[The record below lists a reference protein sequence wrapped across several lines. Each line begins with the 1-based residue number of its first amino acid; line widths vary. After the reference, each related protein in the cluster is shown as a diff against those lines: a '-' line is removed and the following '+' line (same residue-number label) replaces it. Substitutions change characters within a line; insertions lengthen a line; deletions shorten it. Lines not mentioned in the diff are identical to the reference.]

1 MATRGTYL
9 SSFNLIM
16 LIISPQALPKNPRL
30 TVVDDSKFVF
40 KPPYPI
46 KGKTSLVKVG
56 LCKIDFFVR
65 EKL

>member
-1 MATRGTYL
+1 MATRGIL
-9 SSFNLIM
+9 LIEFHV
-16 LIISPQALPKNPRL
+16 IISLQALPKNPRL

-46 KGKTSLVKVG
+46 KGKTSLIKVPIS
-56 LCKIDFFVR
+56 KVHFFLR